1 MKLFD
6 LNDPFFKP
14 LWLRIAIVL
23 VAGAWGIFEFMSG
36 AMFWGTL
43 FVGIAAIAFHGFF
56 IAFNPR
62 GPGSKGEEQE

>member
-14 LWLRIAIVL
+14 LWIRIVIVL
-23 VAGAWGIFEFMSG
+23 LAGGWAVFEFMSG

-43 FVGIAAIAFHGFF
+43 FAGIAALAFHGFF

-62 GPGSKGEEQE
+62 EPEGGKEE